1 VKLYE
6 LAHCRAGDKGNV
18 STLSVFAYDPDDF
31 DRLRRDLTEERVAS
45 HLRELAPG
53 GVTRY
58 ELPNLAALHFVCT
71 RRGRDR
77 VTVTLNLDAHG
88 KSLSSALLELDLPDS
103 EPDTREGL
111 STDRSPGSRS
121 SRRV

>member
-1 VKLYE
+1 VKLNE
-6 LAHCRAGDKGNV
+6 LAHCRAGDKGNI

-45 HLRELAPG
+45 HLQELASG
-53 GVTRY
+53 GVIRY

-103 EPDTREGL
+103 EPGTSVREG
-111 STDRSPGSRS
+111 RSN
-121 SRRV
+121 

>member
-1 VKLYE
+1 VKLYD
-6 LAHCRAGDKGNV
+6 LAHCRAGDKGNI
-18 STLSVFAYDPDDF
+18 STLSVFAYHPEDF
-31 DRLRRDLTEERVAS
+31 DRLRRDLTVERVAR
-45 HLRELAPG
+45 HLNELAPE

-88 KSLSSALLELDLPDS
+88 KSLSSALLELDLEDWQP
-103 EPDTREGL
+103 
-111 STDRSPGSRS
+111 STTTGQAKFR
-121 SRRV
+121 